1 MVVVVWLLSWVWLF
15 ATPWTAEPQGFLS
28 FTIPQSFLK
37 LMSFESVMP
46 SNFLILYRPLLPLPS
61 VFPSIR
67 VWCWSCNTLATQG
80 EELICYYI
88 TDRYNMFCISTHLL
102 TDIWAISTFQLSGI
116 VLLWVFLHLN
126 GWRGNSLAVQQLVL
140 STFTAGGVDSRPRGE
155 LRFHKPCGT
164 AKKLNNG
171 WRKSKQEQYF
181 MTCEKSLSMGF
192 PRQEY

>member
-1 MVVVVWLLSWVWLF
+1 
-15 ATPWTAEPQGFLS
+15 
-28 FTIPQSFLK
+28 
-37 LMSFESVMP
+37 MP

-140 STFTAGGVDSRPRGE
+140 STFTAGGRGFKTERGTKIPQAVWYSQKVKQWLKKIKTRTIFHDMWKISVHGISQARILEWVAISSSRGSSWPRD
-155 LRFHKPCGT
+155 GT
-164 AKKLNNG
+164 CNSCITGGLFTSWTTREA
-171 WRKSKQEQYF
+171 
-181 MTCEKSLSMGF
+181 
-192 PRQEY
+192 